1 MSWIPSLFFFLLGLA
16 IGYLIHWRFRSG
28 SGEQPQVQRELAQ
41 ARFDLEQ
48 QRQEIADYFEQSR
61 EVMAQLSG
69 SLDRANRY
77 WNDSAQS
84 LLGEHQ
90 LPPLP
95 SGQTAPELHAGA
107 LESLPPNDYV
117 QGSHGIITKPPK
129 AVNG

>member
-16 IGYLIHWRFRSG
+16 IGYLIRWRFRS
-28 SGEQPQVQRELAQ
+28 SGGDQAKLQRELAQ

-48 QRQEIADYFEQSR
+48 QRQEVADYFEQSR

-69 SLDRANRY
+69 SLDKANRY

-84 LLGEHQ
+84 LLGDHQ

-95 SGQTAPELHAGA
+95 SAPLTQEHNGGVV
-107 LESLPPNDYV
+107 ESLPPNDYV
-117 QGSHGIITKPPK
+117 QGSHGIITKPIK